1 MTTEPLVGA
10 LYTYTGPIKSHHGLF
25 GTASSVRR
33 LTGRVWLVDLANHKE
48 WTKLGIEPSLTD
60 VLSSEI
66 EPMEATPAPA
76 PSRQPRPKVQPLA
89 YSLFPNS
96 EECQSGHEPE
106 AWQGLEDELVQEC
119 IKWLVGA
126 GYQWAV
132 VGQKDARGS
141 GTTVGY
147 PDLSLRSPS
156 WPRGFWVLVE
166 LKNAE
171 GSLSKEQEDIHG
183 GGGSFVVR
191 SVAELEQ
198 VAARVCA
205 LARVMQCAED
215 LVTLGSGELL
225 GLRK

>member
-1 MTTEPLVGA
+1 MNTEPLVGA

-48 WTKLGIEPSLTD
+48 WTRLGIEPSLVD
-60 VLSSEI
+60 VPSTEL
-66 EPMEATPAPA
+66 EPLEATPAPTHKTPA
-76 PSRQPRPKVQPLA
+76 PARQPKPKVQPLA
-89 YSLFPNS
+89 PSTLFSGP
-96 EECQSGHEPE
+96 EECAETEPE
-106 AWQGLEDELVQEC
+106 AWQGLEDELAQEC
-119 IKWLVGA
+119 IKWLESE

-166 LKNAE
+166 LKTSE
-171 GSLSKEQEDIHG
+171 GTLSKEQEGIHDD
-183 GGGSFVVR
+183 GGSFVVR
-191 SVAELEQ
+191 SVAALER
-198 VAARVCA
+198 VAEAVSAR
-205 LARVMQCAED
+205 ARVMEAAEA
-215 LVTLGSGELL
+215 LL
-225 GLRK
+225 ALKVF